1 VKLFSALTRN
11 GISVS
16 IPLNF
21 FRRKT
26 PMNFFKKILSGVEW
40 FGKEIG
46 KGFSALPKIIKL
58 TEDGEKV
65 AKAALPQAIVVL
77 NDSGALA
84 TAIVKDSGVF
94 VKGFGDLVAAIETAA
109 AAKAL
114 NIADDEAVIVA
125 FKAFVA
131 DFNVENV
138 KDIIAAQE
146 QLVEDT
152 KTLDATVL
160 AGLKQLEA
168 DAKS

>member
-1 VKLFSALTRN
+1 
-11 GISVS
+11 
-16 IPLNF
+16 
-21 FRRKT
+21 
-26 PMNFFKKILSGVEW
+26 MNFFKKILSGVEW

-46 KGFSALPKIIKL
+46 KGFKALPKIIKL

-94 VKGFGDLVAAIETAA
+94 VTGFSALVGAISIAV

-114 NIADDEAVIVA
+114 NVSADEGVITA
-125 FKAFVA
+125 FEAFVK
-131 DFNVENV
+131 DFNATNV
-138 KDIIAAQE
+138 QDVIAALD
-146 QLVEDT
+146 QLVADT
-152 KTLDATVL
+152 RTLDATVL
-160 AGLKQLEA
+160 AGLQKLEA